1 MIAQRLAPRSAPE
14 VGDALR
20 QCAQSGEA
28 VRVEGGD
35 TLRAMGYEPDRATI
49 PLSMTKVHG
58 IVAHE
63 YHDLT
68 CAVRAGTRLAAFD
81 AELAER
87 GQFVPLDAPLRAKA
101 TVGGTLAAGW
111 LSPRRHLYGRAR
123 DAVIGTQTVLADGT
137 LVHAGGMVV
146 KNVTGY
152 DMSKL
157 YVGSFGTL
165 GVLVQANFKTLPLP
179 AVRRVLLAPLPE
191 GTRDRA
197 AAQLWALPVAPAA
210 AICVEGFR
218 KAIDGSDGIDGR
230 AFVLLEGSQSL
241 VDRATREIR
250 SALGRAGVPET
261 AIVDTGAGAS
271 FERVLDACIEGLGER
286 SLSFRVLGDPATV
299 VSRAVSARDAA
310 HRCELFTDLLFDVMN
325 GDVFLRV
332 SDRDARTFDAKAEA
346 FDDALTA
353 LEPRRAIVGGNAR
366 IRTALDPWGD
376 PPQAIERMRALKAGF
391 DPLRV
396 LNPGRFVGRI

>member
-20 QCAQSGEA
+20 ECAHSNGA

-35 TLRAMGYEPDRATI
+35 TLRAMGYELDRPVI
-49 PLSMTKVHG
+49 PLSMSKVHG
-58 IVAHE
+58 MVAHE

-81 AELAER
+81 AALGER
-87 GQFVPLDAPLRAKA
+87 GQFVPLDAPQRAKA

-111 LSPRRHLYGRAR
+111 LGPRRHLYGRAR
-123 DAVIGTQTVLADGT
+123 DAVIGTHTVLADGT
-137 LVHAGGMVV
+137 LVRAGGMVV

-179 AVRRVLLAPLPE
+179 PVRRVLLAPLPE

-197 AAQLWALPVAPAA
+197 AAQLWALPVPPAA
-210 AICVEGFR
+210 ALCVEGFR
-218 KAIDGSDGIDGR
+218 KAIDGTDGIDGR
-230 AFVLLEGSQSL
+230 VFVLLEGSQAL

-261 AIVDTGAGAS
+261 AIVDTGAAAC
-271 FERVLDACIEGLGER
+271 FERVLDACIENLGER
-286 SLSFRVLGDPATV
+286 SITFRVLGEPAGAV
-299 VSRAVSARDAA
+299 PRAVAARDAA
-310 HRCELFTDLLFDVMN
+310 HRCELFTDVLFDVMN
-325 GDVFLRV
+325 GDLFLRV

-346 FDDALTA
+346 FVDALTA
-353 LEPRRAIVGGNAR
+353 IAPHRAIVGGNAR
-366 IRTALDPWGD
+366 IRTAIDPWGR
-376 PPQAIERMRALKAGF
+376 PPGALERMRGLKASF
-391 DPLRV
+391 DPSRI
-396 LNPGRFVGRI
+396 LNPGRFIGRI

>member
-1 MIAQRLAPRSAPE
+1 MIAQRLAPRSALE

-20 QCAQSGEA
+20 ECAHSGAA

-35 TLRAMGYEPDRATI
+35 TLRAMGYEPDRAAI
-49 PLSMTKVHG
+49 PLSMSNVHG

-81 AELAER
+81 AALGER

-111 LSPRRHLYGRAR
+111 LGPRRHLYGRAR

-137 LVHAGGMVV
+137 LVRAGGMVV

-165 GVLVQANFKTLPLP
+165 GVLVQANFKTQPLP
-179 AVRRVLLAPLPE
+179 PVRRVLLAPLPE

-197 AAQLWALPVAPAA
+197 AAQLWALPVPPAA
-210 AICVEGFR
+210 ALCVEGFR
-218 KAIDGSDGIDGR
+218 KAIDGTDGIDGR
-230 AFVLLEGSQSL
+230 VFVLLEGSQAL

-261 AIVDTGAGAS
+261 AIVDTRAAAC
-271 FERVLDACIEGLGER
+271 FERVLDACIENLGER
-286 SLSFRVLGDPATV
+286 SITFRVLGEPAGAV
-299 VSRAVSARDAA
+299 PRAVAARDAA
-310 HRCELFTDLLFDVMN
+310 HRCELFTDVLFDVMN
-325 GDVFLRV
+325 GDLFLRV

-353 LEPRRAIVGGNAR
+353 IAPHRAIVAGNAR
-366 IRTALDPWGD
+366 IRTAIDPWGE
-376 PPQAIERMRALKAGF
+376 PPGALERMRALKASF
-391 DPLRV
+391 DPSRI
-396 LNPGRFVGRI
+396 LNPGRFIGRI